1 MALPAASSPSDIPAD
16 YCCDTLS
23 SMADR
28 IRTVAMGGLCSCLD
42 GSCADR
48 TFRSF
53 VSIGPTIQD
62 PLGDSLI
69 VHMSTFAP
77 TSGSSN
83 VQGSLLPVAVYQGD
97 FEVRLLENGWPVI
110 EADELGQVI
119 TVPDSDMIN
128 AIALHSMGHGE
139 RMYRALAN
147 AVQKQEMFLAGQ
159 NPHIGKIQLSNLAP
173 IQPSA
178 YMVGWACTVRVETV
192 LW

>member
-1 MALPAASSPSDIPAD
+1 MALPAASTPAGIPAD

-23 SMADR
+23 SIADR
-28 IRTVAMGGLCSCLD
+28 IRTVALDGLCSCLD

-53 VSIGPTIQD
+53 VSIGPNIQD

-69 VHMSTFAP
+69 VHMPTFGP
-77 TSGSSN
+77 TTGSSDI
-83 VQGSLLPVAVYQGD
+83 QGNLRPFAIYRGD

-110 EADELGQVI
+110 EVDELGQVI
-119 TVPDSDMIN
+119 QVPDSDMVN
-128 AIALHSMGHGE
+128 AISLHAMAHGE
-139 RMYRALAN
+139 RMYRALAD
-147 AVQKQEMFLAGQ
+147 AIQKDTMFLAAQ
-159 NPHIGKIQLSNLAP
+159 NPHISKLQLTNLNP

-178 YMVGWACTVRVETV
+178 FMVGWSTTVRVETV